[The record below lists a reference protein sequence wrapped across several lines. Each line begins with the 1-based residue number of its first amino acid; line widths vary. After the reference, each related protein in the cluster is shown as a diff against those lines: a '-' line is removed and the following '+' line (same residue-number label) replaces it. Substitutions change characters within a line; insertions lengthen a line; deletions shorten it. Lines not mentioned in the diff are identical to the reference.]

1 MTEESKIL
9 LAPAIPLLAVAAAV
23 GITAPFGYEAVF
35 FPYSPRPAL
44 GWIGAMFLLATLAYS
59 LRKRFFLQAPGSLI
73 FWKGAHVLAG
83 YVFIVLILFH
93 SNANAGAGAQFSL
106 SVVSGGLLITGL
118 WGIARQ
124 GHTPAIMT
132 KALLDPVYK
141 SEHMETDNLILGQIA
156 SVVSGKSQGFGDVY
170 QRHIL
175 PFVSI
180 ALPSLEHHKAILRRC
195 FGPASADP
203 NAAIT
208 DLAQLSP
215 EERNAFYDVAEK
227 AVDLVELRL
236 SKTYQRGMN
245 QWLQWH
251 IWLTAI
257 IVSVLFFHILASL
270 YFGRHNWPGH

>member
-1 MTEESKIL
+1 MTEESRIL
-9 LAPAIPLLAVAAAV
+9 LALGMLVLIVAAIVIIAP
-23 GITAPFGYEAVF
+23 PFGYEAVF
-35 FPYSPRPAL
+35 FPHSPRAAL
-44 GWIGAMFLLATLAYS
+44 GWAGAFFVLATLAYS
-59 LRKRFFLQAPGSLI
+59 LRKRFFLQAPGALI

-83 YVFIVLILFH
+83 YAFIVLILFH
-93 SNANAGAGAQFSL
+93 SNASAGAGSQFLL

-118 WGIARQ
+118 WGMGRQ

-141 SEHMETDNLILGQIA
+141 SEHKETDNMILGQIA
-156 SVVSGKSQGFGDVY
+156 SAVSGKSQGFRSVY

-180 ALPSLEHHKAILRRC
+180 SLPSLENHKAILRRC
-195 FGPASADP
+195 FGPASAGP
-203 NAAIT
+203 NAAVT

-215 EERNAFYDVAEK
+215 EERGAFYEVAEK

-245 QWLQWH
+245 RWLQWH
-251 IWLTAI
+251 IWLSAI
-257 IVSVLFFHILASL
+257 IVSLLFFHILASF
-270 YFGRHNWPGH
+270 YFGSRN

>member
-9 LAPAIPLLAVAAAV
+9 LVMGMLVLAVVGAV
-23 GITAPFGYEAVF
+23 GIAPPFGYEAVF
-35 FPYSPRPAL
+35 FPHSPRPAL
-44 GWIGAMFLLATLAYS
+44 GWAGVFFILATLAYS
-59 LRKRFFLQAPGSLI
+59 LRKRLFLQAPGALI
-73 FWKGAHVLAG
+73 FWKATHVVAG
-83 YVFIVLILFH
+83 YVLIILILFH

-106 SVVSGGLLITGL
+106 SVLSGGLFITGL
-118 WGIARQ
+118 WGIAVPGR
-124 GHTPAIMT
+124 TPAVMT

-141 SEHMETDNLILGQIA
+141 SEHRETDNLILAQIA
-156 SVVSGKSQGFGDVY
+156 AVVSGKSQGFGEIY

-180 ALPSLEHHKAILRRC
+180 TLPSLEHHKAILRRC

-203 NAAIT
+203 NAAVA
-208 DLAQLSP
+208 DLANLSP
-215 EERNAFYDVAEK
+215 EERSAFYEAAEK

-251 IWLTAI
+251 IWLSAI
-257 IVSVLFFHILASL
+257 IVSAIFFHILSSF
-270 YFGRHNWPGH
+270 YFVGRA

>member
-9 LAPAIPLLAVAAAV
+9 LAMGMLVLAVVGAV
-23 GITAPFGYEAVF
+23 GVAPPYGYEAVF
-35 FPYSPRPAL
+35 FPHSPRPAL
-44 GWIGAMFLLATLAYS
+44 GWAGAFFVLVTLAYS
-59 LRKRFFLQAPGSLI
+59 LRKRLFLQAPGALI
-73 FWKGAHVLAG
+73 FWKAAHVVAG
-83 YVFIVLILFH
+83 YVLIILILFH
-93 SNANAGAGAQFSL
+93 SNGGAGAGAQFFLSL
-106 SVVSGGLLITGL
+106 VSAGLLITGL

-141 SEHMETDNLILGQIA
+141 SEHRETDNLILAQIA
-156 SVVSGKSQGFGDVY
+156 AVVSGKSQAFGDIY

-180 ALPSLEHHKAILRRC
+180 SLPSLEHHKAILRRC

-203 NAAIT
+203 NAAVT
-208 DLAQLSP
+208 DLANLSP
-215 EERNAFYDVAEK
+215 EERGVFYEAAEK

-251 IWLTAI
+251 IWLSAI
-257 IVSVLFFHILASL
+257 IVSVIFFHILASF
-270 YFGRHNWPGH
+270 YFGSRA

>member
-1 MTEESKIL
+1 MTEESTIL
-9 LAPAIPLLAVAAAV
+9 LAPAILVLAAVATFSV
-23 GITAPFGYEAVF
+23 TAPFGYEAVF

-44 GWIGAMFLLATLAYS
+44 GWAGAIFLLVTLAYS
-59 LRKRFFLQAPGSLI
+59 LRKRLFLQAPGALI
-73 FWKGAHVLAG
+73 FWKAAHVLAG
-83 YVFIVLILFH
+83 YVFIVLVLFH
-93 SNANAGAGAQFSL
+93 SNASAGVGAQFSL
-106 SVVSGGLLITGL
+106 SAVSGGLLITGL

-124 GHTPAIMT
+124 GRTPAIMT

-141 SEHMETDNLILGQIA
+141 SEHRETDNLILAQIA
-156 SVVSGKSQGFGDVY
+156 SVVGGKSQGFRDVY

-180 ALPSLEHHKAILRRC
+180 SLPSLEHHKAILRRC

-203 NAAIT
+203 NAAVT

-215 EERNAFYDVAEK
+215 EERGVFYEAAEK

-251 IWLTAI
+251 IWLSAI
-257 IVSVLFFHILASL
+257 TVSVLFFHILASL
-270 YFGRHNWPGH
+270 YFGGHR